1 MKFIHKSALLVLLMQ
16 VHIASSAQDITN
28 KKVLALYWYG
38 KDFPLNV
45 DFDRGIQEAL
55 RSKHIEYHA
64 EYFESNFFPGAGQAD
79 SFRDYLKRKY
89 SDHTIDV
96 VLVMSWASV
105 NFLSKY
111 HDDLFPD
118 VPMVFQT
125 VSRGLFLEE
134 AQGMNAAG
142 VVTDNNQA
150 QSLGLALRLHPDTER
165 VFVINGTIQKDKT
178 VEAILKDRFKELES
192 KVKFTYLTDLPLN
205 ALLAQVK
212 SLPQRSIIFYSRQDY
227 EEPGLSLSLTDV
239 LSLIAS
245 EAKVPIYVSGTYL
258 GYGVVGGYVVNA
270 YECGNQ
276 AGQLALRIMN
286 GAQPKGLSVVEVP
299 SVPMFDWRQLRRW
312 GIDEN
317 RLPPRSEI
325 HFKEQTVF
333 EQYKWRILGAL
344 ALCIL
349 QSVFIAGLLI
359 ERRRR
364 RLAQEALRER
374 QQRYKLAT
382 TSGQVVVWDWDL
394 QTSEFYADPLLKSLL
409 GYEDHEIGHHFDHWI
424 RLVHPDDVNL
434 LLERLRSHI
443 DRGTGQFE
451 AEHRFVLK
459 DGSVRWF
466 VTRGSVV
473 HNNQGV
479 AVRMIGTGTD
489 ITRRKL
495 AEEELQLLST
505 RLLDAQ
511 DQERRRIA
519 RELHDGTAQHLCTV
533 LFNLETLAST
543 IKVPDDLQDT
553 VSECRTSCTQ
563 ALNELR
569 TLSYLLHPPMLD
581 FVGLSASLRWYL
593 EGFSRRTGIDAK
605 LTTTPDIGRLPGKIE
620 TDLFRIVQECLANIH
635 RHSGSRTAQIRLEL
649 RATEVVLQVEDQG
662 HGMSLPAVNG
672 MNERPA
678 GVGLSGI
685 DQRLRYLGGHMQI
698 ESNSHGTTITAV
710 VPLAIPADRAKGTH
724 PFRAEGV

>member
-1 MKFIHKSALLVLLMQ
+1 MNFVQKPALLILLMQ
-16 VHIASSAQDITN
+16 VCLGASAQDLTN

-38 KDFPLNV
+38 KDFPANV
-45 DFDRGIQEAL
+45 EFDRGIQKAFQGK
-55 RSKHIEYHA
+55 RIDYHA
-64 EYFESNFFPGAGQAD
+64 EYFESNFFPGISQAD
-79 SFRDYLKRKY
+79 SFRDYLKGKY
-89 SDHTIDV
+89 SDRRIDV
-96 VLVMSWASV
+96 VLAMSWASAE
-105 NFLSKY
+105 FLSKY
-111 HDDLFPD
+111 RDDLFPD
-118 VPMVFQT
+118 VPMVFET
-125 VSRGLFLEE
+125 VNRAQFLK
-134 AQGMNAAG
+134 QPGGINAAG
-142 VVTDNNQA
+142 LVSDNNQA
-150 QSLGLALRLHPDTER
+150 RSVGLALQLHPETER
-165 VFVINGTIQKDKT
+165 VFIINGTVQKDKS
-178 VEAILKDRFKELES
+178 VEAILRDQFKELES
-192 KVKFTYLTDLPLN
+192 KVKFTYLTDLSLD

-212 SLPQRSIIFYSRQDY
+212 SLPERSIIFYSRQDY

-245 EAKVPIYVSGTYL
+245 EAKVPIYVAGTYV
-258 GYGVVGGYVVNA
+258 GYGPVGGYVVDA

-286 GAQPKGLSVVEVP
+286 GAQPKELPIVEVP
-299 SVPMFDWRQLRRW
+299 SIPTFDWRQLRRW

-317 RLPPRSEI
+317 RLPLRSEI
-325 HFKEQTVF
+325 HFKEHTIF

-349 QSVFIAGLLI
+349 QSLFIAGLLI

-364 RLAQEALRER
+364 RLAREAFQER
-374 QQRYKLAT
+374 QQRYELAT

-394 QTSEFYADPLLKSLL
+394 QTSDFYADPLLKSLL
-409 GYEDHEIGHHFDHWI
+409 GYEDHEIGHHFDEWI

-451 AEHRFVLK
+451 AEHRLVMK
-459 DGSVRWF
+459 DASVRWF

-489 ITRRKL
+489 ITQRKL
-495 AEEELQLLST
+495 AEHELELLST

-533 LFNLETLAST
+533 LLNLEKLAST
-543 IKVPDDLQDT
+543 FTDDLQHT
-553 VSECRTSCTQ
+553 VSECKTSCTQ

-569 TLSYLLHPPMLD
+569 TLSYILHPPMLD

-593 EGFSRRTGIDAK
+593 EGFSRRSGIDVK
-605 LTTTPDIGRLPGKIE
+605 LTTTADFGRLPAKIE

-635 RHSGSRTAQIRLEL
+635 RHSGSRTAQVRLEL
-649 RATEVVLQVEDQG
+649 RATEVVLHVEDQG
-662 HGMSLPAVNG
+662 HGMPVSMVNEA
-672 MNERPA
+672 NARPA

-685 DQRLRYLGGHMQI
+685 EQRLRYLGGHMEIQ
-698 ESNSHGTTITAV
+698 SNSDGTTITAV
-710 VPLAIPADRAKGTH
+710 VPLPAAGAGAKETHAGTS
-724 PFRAEGV
+724 

>member
-1 MKFIHKSALLVLLMQ
+1 MVRTALLVLLMQ
-16 VHIASSAQDITN
+16 AHIAAASAQDISN

-45 DFDRGIQEAL
+45 EFDRGIQKAL
-55 RSKHIEYHA
+55 WSKRVDYHA
-64 EYFESNFFPGAGQAD
+64 EYFESNFFPGISQAD
-79 SFRDYLKRKY
+79 SFRDYLKQKY
-89 SDHTIDV
+89 SDRTIDV
-96 VLVMSWASV
+96 VLAMSWASAD
-105 NFLSKY
+105 FLSKY
-111 HDDLFPD
+111 HADLFPN
-118 VPMVFQT
+118 VPVVVET
-125 VSRGLFLEE
+125 VSRAQFLKKPE
-134 AQGMNAAG
+134 GMNAAG
-142 VVTDNNQA
+142 VVSDNNQA
-150 QSLGLALRLHPDTER
+150 RSLGLALRLHPETER
-165 VFVINGTIQKDKT
+165 IFVINGTIQKDKS
-178 VEAILKDRFKELES
+178 VEAILKDQFKELES
-192 KVKFTYLTDLPLN
+192 KVKFTYLTDLSLDI
-205 ALLAQVK
+205 LLAQVK
-212 SLPQRSIIFYSRQDY
+212 NLPERSIIFYSRQDY
-227 EEPGLSLSLTDV
+227 EEPGLSLSFRDV

-245 EAKVPIYVSGTYL
+245 EAKVPIYVAGTYV
-258 GYGVVGGYVVNA
+258 GNGPVGGYVVNA

-286 GAQPKGLSVVEVP
+286 GDQPKDLPVVEVP
-299 SVPMFDWRQLRRW
+299 SVPTFDWRQLRRW

-317 RLPPRSEI
+317 RLPSRSEI

-333 EQYKWRILGAL
+333 EHYKWRILGAL
-344 ALCIL
+344 ALCLL
-349 QSVFIAGLLI
+349 QSFFIAGLLI

-364 RLAQEALRER
+364 RLAQEALRGS
-374 QQRYKLAT
+374 QQRYELAT

-394 QTSEFYADPLLKSLL
+394 ETSRFYADPLLKSLL
-409 GYEDHEIGHHFDHWI
+409 GYEDHEIGHHFDDWI
-424 RLVHPDDVNL
+424 RLVHPEDVNL

-443 DRGTGQFE
+443 HRGTGQFE

-459 DGSVRWF
+459 DGSIRWF

-473 HNNQGV
+473 QNNQGV

-519 RELHDGTAQHLCTV
+519 RDLHDGTAQLLSTI
-533 LFNLETLAST
+533 LFNLETLTAT
-543 IKVPDDLQDT
+543 IKLPNDLQPT
-553 VSECRTSCTQ
+553 VSECKASCTQ

-569 TLSYLLHPPMLD
+569 TLSYILHPPMLD
-581 FVGLSASLRWYL
+581 LLGLSACFRWYL
-593 EGFSRRTGIDAK
+593 QGFSRRTGIEVQ

-635 RHSGSRTAQIRLEL
+635 RHSGSRTAQVRLEL

-662 HGMSLPAVNG
+662 HGMPASPVNQT
-672 MNERPA
+672 NTRPA

-685 DQRLRYLGGHMQI
+685 DQRLRYLGGHMEV

-710 VPLAIPADRAKGTH
+710 VPLPREADGTEKSQAA
-724 PFRAEGV
+724 RAEGV